1 MKNVFKKGL
10 KCKYIAVNGGFISKQ
25 KVAERRFYVYM
36 DDEFFVLKVNEKCQQ
51 SYNRLM
57 IHFLVF
63 GN

>member
-1 MKNVFKKGL
+1 MVDLYLNR
-10 KCKYIAVNGGFISKQ
+10 KYSMSKFAERYA
-25 KVAERRFYVYM
+25 AERRFYVYL